1 MKAVIL
7 KIEKEI
13 PYIDNFSCPQQYQ
26 RMTIGADG
34 LVMKC
39 DKWWKKIKKWL
50 EIVKTQTVHEIWHG
64 EKLNKMR
71 EMHNKEKGFMCSEVC
86 KRCYL
91 PRKTQDDIVKVG
103 NREIIVKNYI
113 NRSQIIGK

>member
-1 MKAVIL
+1 MASYKRRSTKYYETFAPYVDQVAFNPLIDYL
-7 KIEKEI
+7 WNDIKDEKEI

-39 DKWWKKIKKWL
+39 ANDEENK
-50 EIVKTQTVHEIWHG
+50 EVVGDVKLKQFMKFGT

-71 EMHNKEKGFMCSEVC
+71 EMHNKEKV
-86 KRCYL
+86 Y
-91 PRKTQDDIVKVG
+91 V
-103 NREIIVKNYI
+103 
-113 NRSQIIGK
+113 